1 METKIKA
8 TIEHGGDGKY
18 NVFTDYELP
27 GYGILGFGD
36 TAEAAVEDF
45 YASYD
50 EAREMMATEGKEVAE
65 VSFEF
70 YYDVASFLDLFAKML
85 SKPGL
90 EAITGINQK
99 QLWHYA
105 SGERKPK
112 PETIH
117 KIQQGL
123 YNFADAIK
131 QVRFIG

>member
-1 METKIKA
+1 MDTKVKA
-8 TIEHGGDGKY
+8 TIERGMDGKY

-27 GYGILGFGD
+27 GYGLMGFGD
-36 TAEAAVEDF
+36 TAETAKADF
-45 YASYD
+45 LASYA
-50 EAREMMATEGKEVAE
+50 EACEMAATEGKAVSE

-70 YYDVASFLDLFAKML
+70 YYDVPSFLDFFAKML

-105 SGERKPK
+105 SGESKPR
-112 PETIH
+112 PETVQ

-123 YNFADAIK
+123 YRFADAIK
-131 QVRFIG
+131 QVHFID